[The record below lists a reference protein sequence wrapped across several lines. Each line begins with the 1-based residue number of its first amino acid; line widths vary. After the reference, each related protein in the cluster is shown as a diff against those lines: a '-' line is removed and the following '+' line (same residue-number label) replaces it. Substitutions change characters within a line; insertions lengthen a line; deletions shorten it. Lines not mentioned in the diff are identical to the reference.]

1 MTNWESSTSMMLILP
16 LKSKGPLNAP
26 YRALLRGNA
35 GRKLGR
41 NLHGEANL
49 IKMSAVSPEW
59 RRQRLC
65 KGGTGGTI
73 AISSHVERQID
84 NGRILNGCS
93 HSYYRSIVCC
103 TFGRVIRRRMA
114 NYSLFQYDSAF
125 LIRVNVPSTSQISL
139 PFIV

>member
-1 MTNWESSTSMMLILP
+1 MGAIHT
-16 LKSKGPLNAP
+16 
-26 YRALLRGNA
+26 
-35 GRKLGR
+35 GRRRVPKI
-41 NLHGEANL
+41 
-49 IKMSAVSPEW
+49 IKMNAVTSDW

-84 NGRILNGCS
+84 NGRILNECS

-125 LIRVNVPSTSQISL
+125 LIRVNVPSTIQISL